1 MLHDD
6 PDRVGVVED
15 DKEPEAEGDDVLLMQ
30 PVAVRD
36 GEEVGDKDALTE
48 TELQGED
55 VLDTELQADIVNEGL
70 PEEDMENVGEAV
82 PEGLVVVQCDALVV
96 TDVESDGLSD
106 GLEDTERD
114 PLELKETVLDTVEQ
128 SVGDCVPEAVE
139 DWEEQPELVTVTV
152 PEGEDEELAEEDCVP
167 QMVPLTVTEKDAVP
181 HDEADADTLELGE

>member
-139 DWEEQPELVTVTV
+139 DWEKQPDVVTDTV
-152 PEGEDEELAEEDCVP
+152 PEGEDEELADED
-167 QMVPLTVTEKDAVP
+167 
-181 HDEADADTLELGE
+181 